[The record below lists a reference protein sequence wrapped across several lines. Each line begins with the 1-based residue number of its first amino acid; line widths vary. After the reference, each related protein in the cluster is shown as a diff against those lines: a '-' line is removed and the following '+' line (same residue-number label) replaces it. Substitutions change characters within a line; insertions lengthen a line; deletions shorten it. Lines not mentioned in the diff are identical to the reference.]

1 MPQWKAILL
10 SLWKVRVLRRFLDKL
25 QQMSMGSWVKAF
37 CSISVESAGSQK
49 IPSWNANKFLC
60 KIGWKI
66 SVQSL
71 WKLRALARKNVF
83 AESGASMYHCG
94 KCGFS
99 EDSLIKNA
107 TNYFGKLGESFLFN
121 LCGNCGLS
129 KNASVESDTSMSHC
143 GKCGFS
149 EDSSIKCNKCLQKVG
164 WKLSVQ
170 SVESAGCQKMPQG
183 KAILLSLWKV
193 RVLRRFLDK
202 MQKSL

>member
-1 MPQWKAILL
+1 
-10 SLWKVRVLRRFLDKL
+10 
-25 QQMSMGSWVKAF
+25 MGSWVKAF

-49 IPSWNANKFLC
+49 IPPWNANKFLC

-71 WKLRALARKNVF
+71 WKLRALARKNAL

-149 EDSSIKCNKCLQKVG
+149 EDSSIKCNKCLWEAG
-164 WKLSVQ
+164 WKLSVP
-170 SVESAGCQKMPQG
+170 SRWRVRAFRKCLNIMPL
-183 KAILLSLWKV
+183 KWYFNLSLWKV
-193 RVLRRFLDK
+193 RALRWFLDK
-202 MQKSL
+202 MQTNVHGK